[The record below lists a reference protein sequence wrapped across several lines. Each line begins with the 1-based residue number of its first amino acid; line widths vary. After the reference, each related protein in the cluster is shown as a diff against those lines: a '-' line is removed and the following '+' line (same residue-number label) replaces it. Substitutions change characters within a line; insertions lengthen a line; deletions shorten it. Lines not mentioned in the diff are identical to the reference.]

1 MYTQSQL
8 VIMAMEAPRFRDLL
22 ELISE
27 GYRKGMARK
36 DRPYDV
42 RQSSPALLLQSPLT

>member
-8 VIMAMEAPRFRDLL
+8 VTMAIEAPLFLDRL

-27 GYRKGMARK
+27 GYRNGMARN
-36 DRPYDV
+36 DSPYSV
-42 RQSSPALLLQSPLT
+42 LSVIGRATSG